1 MRIFPEMCPRM
12 TCPFS
17 SLTRKVAL
25 GRVSMISPCIWITSS
40 FAMFV
45 TVVFPS
51 KRGISKRR
59 APFVLA
65 LITGSS
71 GFPSFEP
78 PFFEQALV
86 LVRHDVGLHLRHEV
100 HRHHDDD
107 EKRGAAEVE
116 RYIPPQDQE
125 FRQQANQGY
134 VDGAGIPDP
143 AVERSEEHTSELQS
157 RLHLVCRLLL
167 EK

>member
-17 SLTRKVAL
+17 SLTRQVAL
-25 GRVSMISPCIWITSS
+25 GRVSMFSPCIWITSS

-45 TVVFPS
+45 TVVLS
-51 KRGISKRR
+51 LYAGVLN
-59 APFVLA
+59 APCPLVLA
-65 LITGSS
+65 AITGSS

-78 PFFEQALV
+78 PLFEQALV

-125 FRQQANQGY
+125 FRQQAYQGY
-134 VDGAGIPDP
+134 VDGAGQGKSQED
-143 AVERSEEHTSELQS
+143 
-157 RLHLVCRLLL
+157 LL
-167 EK
+167 

>member
-25 GRVSMISPCIWITSS
+25 GRVSTISPCIWITSS

-59 APFVLA
+59 APALLDAFLSDDQDKRQNHTEKFSPCNGQAGRQRMGGVRLA
-65 LITGSS
+65 SI
-71 GFPSFEP
+71 
-78 PFFEQALV
+78 
-86 LVRHDVGLHLRHEV
+86 
-100 HRHHDDD
+100 
-107 EKRGAAEVE
+107 
-116 RYIPPQDQE
+116 
-125 FRQQANQGY
+125 
-134 VDGAGIPDP
+134 DGATADRGGRVARAPGLP
-143 AVERSEEHTSELQS
+143 QS
-157 RLHLVCRLLL
+157 TAIYKNISAADKSRRMPP
-167 EK
+167 